1 MTLTM
6 SEKIRIVLKRKG
18 MTLSQLADDLGTS
31 RQNLNTKLNRDNFS
45 QSELNEIAAVLN
57 VEYESNF
64 ILEDGT
70 KI

>member
-1 MTLTM
+1 M

-18 MTLSQLADDLGTS
+18 ITLTEFAVQLDMS
-31 RQNLNTKLNRDNFS
+31 RQNLNAKLNRDNFT
-45 QSELNEIAAVLN
+45 QHELIKIAEVLGIG
-57 VEYESNF
+57 YESNF